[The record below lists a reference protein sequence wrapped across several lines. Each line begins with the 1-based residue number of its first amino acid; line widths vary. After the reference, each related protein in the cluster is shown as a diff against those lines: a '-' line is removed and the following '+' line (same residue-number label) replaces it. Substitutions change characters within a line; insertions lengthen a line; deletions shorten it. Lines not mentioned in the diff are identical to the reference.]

1 MEIKHIV
8 MWRVSGA
15 STKEQHANSVIV
27 CQAFESLRGLI
38 PGLLD
43 MEIGIDT
50 SGVHYACNV
59 VMSTRFRDS
68 QSLQAYASH
77 PEHLRV
83 RQALGSL
90 RTERFQV
97 DYPVTRDR

>member
-15 STKEQHANSVIV
+15 STEERHANSVVV

-43 MEIGIDT
+43 MEMGIDT
-50 SGVHYACNV
+50 SDVDYACNV

-68 QSLQAYASH
+68 QSLKAYASH

-83 RQALGSL
+83 RQALGTL
-90 RTERFQV
+90 RTARFQV
-97 DYPVTRDR
+97 DYPVKPDR